1 MALMQIAEPGQA
13 TAPHQHRL
21 AVGIDLGTTNSLVA
35 TIRSGSATVL
45 ADADGAKI
53 LPSVVHYAQGHGAS
67 GEPVVTLGAAA
78 LALATSDPLNTVRS
92 VKRLMGKGAD
102 DATIAEFNNNF
113 AKTGSD
119 NMPRIETA
127 GAELTAVEISA
138 DILTNLR
145 LRAEESLGG
154 ELVGAVITV
163 PAYFDDAQRQA
174 TKDAAQLA
182 GLHVLRLLNEPTAA
196 AIAYGLD
203 KQLDEAD
210 SDEQSLVAIYDFGG
224 GTFDVSLLRMK
235 RGIFEVLATAGD
247 TSLGGDDMD
256 ALIAAWIVENGQL
269 GIIDD
274 AGDKATLALQA
285 RAAKEALSQ
294 NDIAGISIELST
306 GKSFQGQLDR
316 AAFESMIEPVVKRTL
331 APCRRVLRDAGV
343 SKSDVSSVVM
353 VGGSTRVP
361 RIRDAV
367 SAFFERDVLTDIDP
381 DEVVAVG
388 AAIQA
393 DILAGNKP
401 DSDMLLLD
409 VIPLS
414 LGLETMGGL
423 AEKVIQRNT
432 TIPVARAQ
440 EFTTYSDGQ
449 TAMSLHVV
457 QGERELVSDCRSLAR
472 FELRDIPPMVAGKAR
487 IQVIF
492 QVDADGLLTVSAI
505 ERESGAVA
513 SIDVK
518 PSYGLNDGQI
528 EQMLSDAM
536 SHASDDMKARK
547 LAEQKVEAKRVVEAL
562 DSALQSDAEEFLSKE
577 ERETLDELRGS
588 LLSSA
593 EDGTAE
599 DIKSAIKALEK
610 GSEAYVERRMNA
622 SVRQMMAGQ
631 SVGQLEQSMAAS
643 DNSATADAESE
654 GN

>member
-1 MALMQIAEPGQA
+1 
-13 TAPHQHRL
+13 
-21 AVGIDLGTTNSLVA
+21 
-35 TIRSGSATVL
+35 
-45 ADADGAKI
+45 
-53 LPSVVHYAQGHGAS
+53 
-67 GEPVVTLGAAA
+67 
-78 LALATSDPLNTVRS
+78 
-92 VKRLMGKGAD
+92 
-102 DATIAEFNNNF
+102 
-113 AKTGSD
+113 
-119 NMPRIETA
+119 
-127 GAELTAVEISA
+127 
-138 DILTNLR
+138 
-145 LRAEESLGG
+145 
-154 ELVGAVITV
+154 
-163 PAYFDDAQRQA
+163 
-174 TKDAAQLA
+174 
-182 GLHVLRLLNEPTAA
+182 
-196 AIAYGLD
+196 
-203 KQLDEAD
+203 
-210 SDEQSLVAIYDFGG
+210 
-224 GTFDVSLLRMK
+224 
-235 RGIFEVLATAGD
+235 
-247 TSLGGDDMD
+247 
-256 ALIAAWIVENGQL
+256 
-269 GIIDD
+269 
-274 AGDKATLALQA
+274 
-285 RAAKEALSQ
+285 
-294 NDIAGISIELST
+294 
-306 GKSFQGQLDR
+306 
-316 AAFESMIEPVVKRTL
+316 
-331 APCRRVLRDAGV
+331 
-343 SKSDVSSVVM
+343 
-353 VGGSTRVP
+353 VP

-562 DSALQSDAEEFLSKE
+562 DSALQSDAEEFLSAQ
-577 ERETLDELRGS
+577 ERETLDGLRGS